1 MSPFLRMRGELRWT
15 QVAIDLFLIVVGIL
29 AALAVDDAI
38 QQRRDARAERQY
50 LELLARDLDRD
61 LETLAEFI
69 DYEERQT
76 AAGIFAYRAL
86 RAGVAPAD
94 REAVAQSITQLLSR
108 RTLRLARSTYTDL
121 LSTGNIR
128 LLRNARLRDD
138 LARLHE
144 RNERALAIR
153 DRNNQVFVDEMFFT
167 HVLETGLVA
176 PRTRTNLPTTMYP
189 VTEFGGR
196 VGVPVTEV
204 QDRLWTLGPDSAEW
218 TILANKIWYRSF
230 VSFSAIGQAK
240 TMVAD
245 TAAVRKAIADELARK

>member
-1 MSPFLRMRGELRWT
+1 MAPFRWLRGELRWT
-15 QVAIDLFLIVVGIL
+15 QVAVDLALIILGIL

-61 LETLAEFI
+61 LETLNEFI
-69 DYEERQT
+69 DYEEKQT

-86 RAGVAPAD
+86 RNGVAPAD

-138 LARLHE
+138 LARLQE

-153 DRNNQVFVDEMFFT
+153 DRNNQVFVDEMFFA

-176 PRTRTNLPTTMYP
+176 PRPRTTLPLAMYQ
-189 VTEFGGR
+189 VTQFGER
-196 VGVPVTEV
+196 VAVPVTEE
-204 QDRLWTLGPDSAEW
+204 QDRLWKLGPGSAEW
-218 TILANKIWYRSF
+218 SILANKVWYRSF
-230 VSFSAIGQAK
+230 VSFSAIEQAK
-240 TMVAD
+240 TMVTD
-245 TAAVRKAIADELARK
+245 TAAVRKSIAAELARK